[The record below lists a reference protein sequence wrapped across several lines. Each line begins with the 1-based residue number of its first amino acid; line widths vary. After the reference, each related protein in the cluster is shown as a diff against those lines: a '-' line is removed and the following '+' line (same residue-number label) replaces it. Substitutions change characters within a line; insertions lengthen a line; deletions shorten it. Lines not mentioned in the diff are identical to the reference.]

1 MCTSYAKSFMG
12 TAFNAQHPLNEVE
25 TQISVVLA
33 RAKEI
38 SPNRRPLEASQ
49 YKSGIAHN
57 VSYIYS
63 PWLRGYCNIFR
74 QFISTGRPRVA
85 VMII

>member
-25 TQISVVLA
+25 TQFSVVLA
-33 RAKEI
+33 RAKGI
-38 SPNRRPLEASQ
+38 SPNRKPLEASQ

-63 PWLRGYCNIFR
+63 PWLRGYVVTVTF
-74 QFISTGRPRVA
+74 FINLYQQVGLE
-85 VMII
+85 